1 MIIQVESCYI
11 WHVALVCFSM
21 FLTFVVFYI
30 WVSVTIEAIFVYF
43 GDFHD
48 LEFVVGLEPLKG

>member
-1 MIIQVESCYI
+1 
-11 WHVALVCFSM
+11 
-21 FLTFVVFYI
+21 VFYI
-30 WVSVTIEAIFVYF
+30 WVNVTIEAIFVYF

>member
-1 MIIQVESCYI
+1 
-11 WHVALVCFSM
+11 M

-30 WVSVTIEAIFVYF
+30 WVCVTIEAFFVYF
-43 GDFHD
+43 DDFHD

>member
-1 MIIQVESCYI
+1 
-11 WHVALVCFSM
+11 VALVCFSKVP
-21 FLTFVVFYI
+21 TFVVFYI
-30 WVSVTIEAIFVYF
+30 WVSVTIETNFVYF